1 MDLSYSNTFKKK
13 EVFMSCVQKTNINGV
28 PFLEF
33 VVYYYYQRPSNT
45 TKKKRR

>member
-1 MDLSYSNTFKKK
+1 MDLSYSNTLKKRGFYELRAK
-13 EVFMSCVQKTNINGV
+13 NEYQWCS
-28 PFLEF
+28 FLEF